1 MRNGGDAPRCKQ
13 TGHPRR
19 RRIKI
24 VLPGSDQIP
33 KLDTDALYPR
43 CKHRGIAVKNKED
56 QKSIDGNATN
66 SEEILNIGRRRLDE
80 YLVQPG

>member
-1 MRNGGDAPRCKQ
+1 MLLRRAIAEEGLANTIFGVFHANGGDAPRCKQ

-24 VLPGSDQIP
+24 VLLGSDQIP

-43 CKHRGIAVKNKED
+43 CKHRGIAAKK
-56 QKSIDGNATN
+56 
-66 SEEILNIGRRRLDE
+66 
-80 YLVQPG
+80 